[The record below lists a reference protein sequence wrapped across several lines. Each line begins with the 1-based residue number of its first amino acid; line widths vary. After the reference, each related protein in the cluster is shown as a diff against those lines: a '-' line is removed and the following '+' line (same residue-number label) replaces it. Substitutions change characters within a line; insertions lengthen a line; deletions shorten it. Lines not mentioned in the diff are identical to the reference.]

1 MKYVTSFIGAAALA
15 VASYGVDAAPVTAGG
30 VTWDPISNGGI
41 GGAFQFQQWYTDAS
55 NYTVDS
61 NGVTKLANGN
71 AIDPSL
77 AINSGGLLSGVGVF
91 NQIFDSRTLFG
102 NIGIPGEFNYCTG
115 CVLSFSFGGLSISN
129 ASATSVVFDTS
140 NSWLNIYYQNPINV
154 FGVPTTA
161 YNNVNSYQN
170 GTLWA
175 SLKFDSFW
183 LNGTI
188 LGGTVQSTLS
198 VVGGLPDVV
207 QALDR
212 NTGVSDIFLQGIA
225 QFENGRLY
233 SGSSTGPA
241 AGQFASIP
249 EPASIALL
257 GLGLLGLAGGR
268 RFKKA

>member
-15 VASYGVDAAPVTAGG
+15 VASYGVEASPVTAGG
-30 VTWDPISNGGI
+30 VTWDPIDNGGI

-71 AIDPSL
+71 AVAPGL
-77 AINSGGLLSGVGVF
+77 GLLSGVGIF

-102 NIGIPGEFNYCTG
+102 NLGFPSEFGYCTS
-115 CVLSFSFGGLSISN
+115 CVLSFSFGGLSISDVTP
-129 ASATSVVFDTS
+129 TSVGFDTS

-154 FGVPTTA
+154 LGVSTTA
-161 YNNVNSYQN
+161 YENVNSYQN

-188 LGGTVQSTLS
+188 LGGSVQSTLS

-207 QALDR
+207 EALDR
-212 NTGVSDIFLQGIA
+212 NVGVSDIFLQGIA
-225 QFENGRLY
+225 QFEQGRLY

-241 AGQFASIP
+241 AGQFATIP
-249 EPASIALL
+249 EPVSIALL
-257 GLGLLGLAGGR
+257 GLGLLGLAGSR
-268 RFKKA
+268 RYKKA